1 MGKNINYNYYCFN
14 NNLHT
19 PYKMNLNYNTEKK
32 VKPILRF
39 LKKEGLLRSNWL
51 AGESST
57 FVFGE
62 STWSEKKRNKVKNNY
77 IKRIPEGKVPVFYL
91 DLVEHVIKEL
101 KHSKSY
107 FETITQ
113 SKIETV
119 AYPYGTAEACTAE
132 VSILASVA
140 GYKFGFTTKR
150 GANSNNDDKLLL
162 KRFDCNDLIGGKNYK
177 V

>member
-1 MGKNINYNYYCFN
+1 
-14 NNLHT
+14 
-19 PYKMNLNYNTEKK
+19 MNLNYNTEKK

-101 KHSKSY
+101 NEDLKGHSGFFASAAIHDTNRY
-107 FETITQ
+107 YRL
-113 SKIETV
+113 V
-119 AYPYGTAEACTAE
+119 AY
-132 VSILASVA
+132 
-140 GYKFGFTTKR
+140 YK
-150 GANSNNDDKLLL
+150 ALLEL
-162 KRFDCNDLIGGKNYK
+162 NINHRS
-177 V
+177 

>member
-101 KHSKSY
+101 NEDLKGHSGFFASAAIHDTNRCY
-107 FETITQ
+107 RL
-113 SKIETV
+113 V
-119 AYPYGTAEACTAE
+119 AYYEA
-132 VSILASVA
+132 
-140 GYKFGFTTKR
+140 
-150 GANSNNDDKLLL
+150 LLEL
-162 KRFDCNDLIGGKNYK
+162 NINHRS
-177 V
+177 